1 MTGDLA
7 DTAEVALPDS
17 PLGERAAWVLE
28 RLATIHKRGI
38 EAVEVT
44 ELHCRRIHSQPGNDE
59 HCGWLW
65 ERAARRLGPG
75 RVVEVHQSSEHHL
88 RLLVEDSPLRRFW
101 LSVFVEDEP
110 PNKLDSWDTAPALP
124 VGVEIRRLERTD
136 ADALARLERE
146 APMVLGDTTVRFEH
160 DDESR
165 YLDACA
171 LRREATGVV
180 STERG
185 EIIASLQVSMVPMRI
200 GGRVFNINYSH
211 RIRTHPDKLGYGLI
225 KQMSDFGVRQPP
237 VATPM
242 DGIMAAIDVRNEAML
257 MNGWI
262 NRPGQWPNPPVRLVF
277 DAAELASG
285 STAATPCAW
294 EDRVDDIVEVLN
306 ATHEGDEGYVPYTV
320 ETLTERV
327 TRAPKLYGS
336 DNFYVN
342 ALAVLG
348 VWESGK
354 TVRTIVTTPTGESV
368 QRRAVIA
375 DWGVRAG
382 EDAELEQLL
391 REVAAAVLAHG
402 MTHIA
407 LYTSVRTPAFETLSK
422 LSTRR
427 DDVHFWTPPIFPAD
441 GAEERGSY
449 VDALAF

>member
-1 MTGDLA
+1 MAGDLT
-7 DTAEVALPDS
+7 DTADVALPDS
-17 PLGERAAWVLE
+17 PLGERASWMLE
-28 RLATIHKRGI
+28 RLAMVHERGI
-38 EAVEVT
+38 EAVDVT
-44 ELHCRRIHSQPGNDE
+44 ELHCRRIHSQPGDDE

-75 RVVEVHQSSEHHL
+75 RVVELHQPSEHQL
-88 RLLVEDSPLRRFW
+88 RLLVEVNPLRRFW
-101 LSVFVEDEP
+101 LNVFVEDEP

-124 VGVEIRRLERTD
+124 ADVEIRRLEPGD

-160 DDESR
+160 DDEPS
-165 YLDACA
+165 YLDASA
-171 LRREATGVV
+171 LRKDTTGVV

-185 EIIASLQVSMVPMRI
+185 EVIASLQVSMVPMRI
-200 GGRVFNINYSH
+200 GGRIFNINYSH

-237 VATPM
+237 VGTPM
-242 DGIMAAIDVRNEAML
+242 DGILAAIDVRNEAML

-262 NRPGQWPNPPVRLVF
+262 NRPGQWPNPPVRFVF

-294 EDRVDDIVEVLN
+294 EDRAGDIVEILN
-306 ATHEGDEGYVPYTV
+306 VAHNDDEGYVPYTV
-320 ETLTERV
+320 ETLAERV
-327 TRAPKLYGS
+327 ARAPELYGR
-336 DNFYVN
+336 DDVYANEH
-342 ALAVLG
+342 AVLG

-375 DWGVRAG
+375 DWGVRPG
-382 EDAELEQLL
+382 EDGGLEQLL
-391 REVAAAVLAHG
+391 RQVAAAVILRG
-402 MTHIA
+402 MTHLA
-407 LYTSVRTPAFETLSK
+407 LYTSPRTPAFETLSK
-422 LSTRR
+422 LASGR
-427 DDVHFWTPPIFPAD
+427 DDFHLWTPPIFPRD
-441 GAEERGSY
+441 DAEERGSY